1 MLDEIREYDE
11 YTLPMEHFIDE
22 NRRRLKYAS
31 FVKDG
36 LSGMERAMTIIAR
49 RHLFGDGESLPAH
62 SADECR
68 EVLKA
73 WCGFGF
79 EKAIPAAAALAGWA
93 PRYLRH
99 IFLKE
104 ALDRVHETAEELPET
119 GGKFLTALTS
129 ISPDDPLESLRG
141 KEAAIDSLI
150 HEARGQN
157 VNITYLTRIKYCIKA
172 LTELRGKASYYAKSL
187 FDVENAAPKRD
198 NDYKS
203 ISYDKIIAD
212 AYELGPLRQ
221 RYLVYEGAHPLSSQI
236 RKRTKRRLD
245 GKNLL
250 ENEQDVVLK
259 LTAAYLLQQYG
270 SNRYAVVNK
279 VEIANWLTAKDYKME
294 HLEDFLLAPSL
305 EPLFETPKSIG
316 GNVKKI
322 GLHPDWIKRF
332 QIADAHEFDPTENQG
347 LIFMSDLGTGTHL
360 QDGTNRTY
368 DF

>member
-31 FVKDG
+31 FVKDS
-36 LSGMERAMTIIAR
+36 LSGMERTMTIIAR
-49 RHLFGDGESLPAH
+49 RHLFGNGENLPAH

-79 EKAIPAAAALAGWA
+79 DKEIPAAAALAGWM
-93 PRYLRH
+93 PTYLRQ

-104 ALDRVHETAEELPET
+104 ALEHVHETVEKLPET
-119 GGKFLTALTS
+119 GSKFLTVLTD
-129 ISPDDPLESLRG
+129 ISPDDTLESLRG
-141 KEAAIDSLI
+141 KESAIDNII
-150 HEARGQN
+150 HEARGQK
-157 VNITYLTRIKYCIKA
+157 VDTPYLTRIKYVIRA

-187 FDVENAAPKRD
+187 FDVENAAPKGD

-212 AYELGPLRQ
+212 AYELGPLRR

-250 ENEQDVVLK
+250 ENEQDVILK
-259 LTAAYLLQQYG
+259 LTASYLLQQYG

-305 EPLFETPKSIG
+305 EPLFETPKVIG

-322 GLHPDWIKRF
+322 GLHPDWVKRF
-332 QIADAHEFDPTENQG
+332 QIVDAHEFDPAENQG

-360 QDGTNRTY
+360 QDGANKTY
-368 DF
+368 EF